1 MKLCDMCKNM
11 RHRYT
16 PEKCA
21 CTKHEGAAVMV
32 PMPEEGETA
41 KQVCGL
47 YEAKEEEE
55 EEC

>member
-1 MKLCDMCKNM
+1 MKICDICKKNRHRLTTERCACREYGETVM
-11 RHRYT
+11 RH
-16 PEKCA
+16 
-21 CTKHEGAAVMV
+21 
-32 PMPEEGETA
+32 MPEEGETA